1 MIQALLLNAL
11 TVAERD
17 LQGKRLKMK
26 IIITGGTG
34 LIGRALAE
42 DLAKD
47 GHEVILLSRS
57 SLPASSLP
65 AGVRVEK
72 WDGRTAQG
80 WGQLADG
87 ADAIVNLAGENLS
100 AGRWT
105 AKRKRSIL
113 DSRTNPGA
121 AVVQAVQQAAH
132 KPGVVIQS
140 SAVGYYGPGE
150 AEGIAE
156 DTPPA
161 ADFLA
166 QVCQAWEASTQPV
179 EALGV
184 RWVVTRSGVVL
195 STRSGALPR
204 MLLPFKF
211 FAGGPLGSGR
221 QWLSW
226 IHLED
231 EVRALRF
238 LIENPQAQGAY
249 NLSARPL
256 TNRQFAQAIGKVM
269 RRPAFFTVPAF
280 LIRLLFGEMSTVV
293 LDGQH
298 VSSQRL
304 LEAGFQYRFPEAEAA
319 LRDLLKR

>member
-1 MIQALLLNAL
+1 
-11 TVAERD
+11 
-17 LQGKRLKMK
+17 MK
-26 IIITGGTG
+26 TIITGGTG

-47 GHEVILLSRS
+47 GHEVILLSRN
-57 SLPASSLP
+57 PWPGADLP

-80 WGQLADG
+80 WGRLADG

-105 AKRKRSIL
+105 ASRKRAIL
-113 DSRTNPGA
+113 DSRTNAGA
-121 AVVQAVQQAAH
+121 AVVQAVQQAAR

-140 SAVGYYGPGE
+140 SGVGYYGPGE

-156 DTPPA
+156 DVPPA
-161 ADFLA
+161 DDFLA
-166 QVCQAWEASTQPV
+166 RVCQAWEDSTQPV

-184 RWVVTRSGVVL
+184 RRVVVRSGVVL

-226 IHLED
+226 VHLED
-231 EVRALRF
+231 EVGALRF
-238 LIENPQAQGAY
+238 LIENTQARRVY
-249 NLSARPL
+249 NISARPL

-269 RRPAFFTVPAF
+269 RRPAFFPVPAF

-298 VSSQRL
+298 VSSRRL
-304 LEAGFQYRFPEAEAA
+304 EKAGFEYHFPQAEAA

>member
-1 MIQALLLNAL
+1 
-11 TVAERD
+11 
-17 LQGKRLKMK
+17 MK

-34 LIGRALAE
+34 LIGQALAE

-47 GHEVILLSRS
+47 GHEVIILSRNPKPTTGAPVDIR
-57 SLPASSLP
+57 L
-65 AGVRVEK
+65 EK

-80 WGQLADG
+80 WGKLANG

-105 AKRKRSIL
+105 ARRKQAIL
-113 DSRTNPGA
+113 DSRTHPSA
-121 AVVQAVQQAAH
+121 AVVQAVQQAAN

-140 SAVGYYGPGE
+140 SAVGYYGPGD
-150 AEGIAE
+150 AEGIRE

-161 ADFLA
+161 HDFLA
-166 QVCQAWEASTQPV
+166 QICQAWEASTQPV

-184 RWVVTRSGVVL
+184 RRVVARSGVVL

-204 MLLPFKF
+204 MLLPFKL

-226 IHLED
+226 VHLED

-238 LIENPQAQGAY
+238 LIENPQAQGVY
-249 NLSARPL
+249 NISAQPL
-256 TNRQFAQAIGKVM
+256 TNRQFAQTIGKVM
-269 RRPAFFTVPAF
+269 HRPAFFTVPAF
-280 LIRLLFGEMSTVV
+280 IIRLMFGEMSMVV

-304 LEAGFQYRFPEAEAA
+304 VDAGFKYRFPEAEGA
-319 LRDLLKR
+319 LKNLLKRK